1 MNKGE
6 EGREVFT
13 RHLPKTSPKTS
24 RSFDGDDFVESHMTV
39 LGVLEFKL
47 LHGLAQMDTRAVVD
61 FQRRVLLLHQR

>member
-6 EGREVFT
+6 EEREVFT

-39 LGVLEFKL
+39 LDVLEFKL
-47 LHGLAQMDTRAVVD
+47 FHSLAQIPSASAIVFWSTNG
-61 FQRRVLLLHQR
+61 